1 MTSSLVH
8 TRRILNGYTHILR
21 GSADV
26 LQRPLETSADSSI
39 LISRFGCIARR
50 CFHLSHRIS
59 TALLAFAGSKLTNR
73 NGFERMPNS
82 IQSSRTN
89 APSKGAGRGRLYQC
103 CTRPVVSPIL
113 RRPGRRNRISGPS
126 TARERASYCHPL
138 PEARPQKLSSS
149 NYLVRNESIRL
160 PQPQRATHAML
171 TESDVSDVK
180 KCALLAVHHGR

>member
-8 TRRILNGYTHILR
+8 TRRILNGYTHILRGSVLR

-39 LISRFGCIARR
+39 LISPFGCIARR

-59 TALLAFAGSKLTNR
+59 TALLAFGGSKLTTR
-73 NGFERMPNS
+73 NGFEPMPNS

-113 RRPGRRNRISGPS
+113 RRPGRRNGGLRRGRAEAHKFIPFHCIIGSRI
-126 TARERASYCHPL
+126 TECV
-138 PEARPQKLSSS
+138 KINTTNSS
-149 NYLVRNESIRL
+149 R
-160 PQPQRATHAML
+160 
-171 TESDVSDVK
+171 
-180 KCALLAVHHGR
+180 G